1 MTDEVKELRDKW
13 REECPE
19 FDDFDGYRSILAW
32 LEDGKKGEVVWADTF
47 VDGHG
52 RTHKNDRL
60 AHWQFVWKFGFI
72 GFDAF
77 KKDDEERAKK
87 AAAMFVWLWLK
98 KRVPAE
104 YAEKCAEAYA
114 KNYTFYRGG

>member
-1 MTDEVKELRDKW
+1 MMAIGMTE
-13 REECPE
+13 
-19 FDDFDGYRSILAW
+19 
-32 LEDGKKGEVVWADTF
+32 
-47 VDGHG
+47 
-52 RTHKNDRL
+52 
-60 AHWQFVWKFGFI
+60 
-72 GFDAF
+72 
-77 KKDDEERAKK
+77 K